1 MKKYLSAF
9 CVLAL
14 VVGCSK
20 ENIAPVQSSNEV
32 LLTSYAG
39 QPQTKTTIAGNK
51 TDGFT
56 ANWAADDAI
65 GVYTTAGTANAKH
78 TITVL
83 SDGTAKF
90 TGKVAASENE
100 LSTHITPIQAARLAI
115 LRQFR

>member
-39 QPQTKTTIAGNK
+39 QPLTKTTIAGNK

-56 ANWAADDAI
+56 ANWA
-65 GVYTTAGTANAKH
+65 GCRRRSSTTEF
-78 TITVL
+78 VRP
-83 SDGTAKF
+83 S
-90 TGKVAASENE
+90 TG
-100 LSTHITPIQAARLAI
+100 I
-115 LRQFR
+115 

>member
-39 QPQTKTTIAGNK
+39 QPQTKTTISGNK

-65 GVYTTAGTANAKH
+65 GVYTAGTANAEH

-90 TGKVAASENE
+90 TGKVAASESE
-100 LSTHITPIQAARLAI
+100 KEQTLYA
-115 LRQFR
+115 